1 MAQLTQVSSK
11 TWGYVNAMPPWGRK
25 HLPGAGVGEVES
37 VKGEER
43 PAWHGQSAPSIPKSR
58 LSPDFSEESVTHV
71 TSIHSWLTVLLVT
84 TAAFKRKCILQLC
97 RQDLLGLKWGSLP
110 APQFTVNTP
119 NVDSGRSA
127 GGAGRSGSMIQDWR
141 QASEHSR
148 LSSARVRLSTFEQ
161 VAAPLRASVSPSL
174 DKEEGL
180 DLQGLHNDLR
190 NWLKLTS
197 LGVTQESWSL

>member
-11 TWGYVNAMPPWGRK
+11 AWGYVNAMPPWGRK

-97 RQDLLGLKWGSLP
+97 RQDLLGLKWGSSSTVHCQY
-110 APQFTVNTP
+110 PQCRFRKICWRSWKVRVNDTGP
-119 NVDSGRSA
+119 ETGT
-127 GGAGRSGSMIQDWR
+127 G
-141 QASEHSR
+141 
-148 LSSARVRLSTFEQ
+148 TF
-161 VAAPLRASVSPSL
+161 
-174 DKEEGL
+174 
-180 DLQGLHNDLR
+180 
-190 NWLKLTS
+190 
-197 LGVTQESWSL
+197 